1 MVGASAGRTGRKLWI
16 GVALCLFP
24 IAFSFSSASAHQQD
38 NPTTRLAR
46 AARVNESPKIDGD
59 LSEHLW
65 NEASAISDFLQ
76 REPHEGA
83 PATEKTEVK
92 IIYNDKAIF
101 FGVICYD
108 SQPDKVIAR
117 ERSRDDRL
125 GSDDTFELILD
136 TFHDHQSAFLFRT
149 NPLGT
154 QFDSWITDE
163 GRRENREWDERWEAA
178 AKITE
183 FGWIAEIQIPFKSI
197 RTSDKAEH
205 IWGIDFRRIIR
216 RKNEEAAWSNYRRNF
231 NFSEVSQAG
240 HLIGLADISSG
251 LKLRVKPYVV
261 SGAARIF
268 RRGQFSTE
276 NLFDFGLEDVKYR
289 ITPSLTLDFTANPD
303 FAQADVDEQ
312 VVNLSRF
319 PVFFPEKREFF
330 QENAGMFDFGSGGPR
345 PELKLF
351 HSRRI
356 GLSQRREPIDII
368 AGIKLTGQL
377 AGLDLGFM
385 NIQTDDFR
393 EEPGGNFT
401 VLRLRKK
408 LFSRSVVGAIATNA
422 QSEAN
427 GDHNRTFGVDANFVF
442 FKNLHLESFV
452 VKSQTPGIKEGDWAA
467 RPFRVFWQ
475 SDFLFANAEHMT
487 IQRNFNAELGFVPR
501 LDMKKSVVEIELK
514 PRPPIRLI
522 RQFIFN
528 SRVRYISD
536 QENNLETRDQDF
548 SFETVFASGD
558 ELKIGYSRNFE
569 FLERGFLLRGKIP
582 VLAGSYRNE
591 IFNVNFDAFSGRRFS
606 GFFQFRRENG
616 FWGGRNTALEVS
628 PEIRLSENL
637 SFEVEYELDMIKLP
651 QGKLASNVINNRV
664 NYNFNNRWLTST
676 TIQYDN
682 VEDLFNINFRLN
694 FIYRAGDDF
703 FLVYNQTRR
712 SGITERALIL
722 KLTYSF
728 DF

>member
-1 MVGASAGRTGRKLWI
+1 MALWTERKLRA

-24 IAFSFSSASAHQQD
+24 IACSFPSASAHQQE
-38 NPTTRLAR
+38 NSTSKLAR
-46 AARVNESPKIDGD
+46 AVRVNESPKIDGN
-59 LSEHLW
+59 LIEHLW
-65 NEASAISDFLQ
+65 NEALSIGDFLQ
-76 REPHEGA
+76 REPNEGT

-108 SQPDKVIAR
+108 SQPDKIIAR
-117 ERSRDDRL
+117 ERGRDDSL

-163 GRRENREWDERWEAA
+163 GRRENRDWDERWEVA

-183 FGWIAEIQIPFKSI
+183 IGWIAEIQIPFKSI

-205 IWGIDFRRIIR
+205 LWGIDFRRNIR

-240 HLIGLADISSG
+240 HLIGLADIPSG
-251 LKLRVKPYVV
+251 LKLRLKPYVV
-261 SGAARIF
+261 SGAARLF
-268 RRGQFSTE
+268 RLGQFSTE
-276 NLFDFGLEDVKYR
+276 NLSNFGLEDVKYR

-303 FAQADVDEQ
+303 FAQTDVDEQ
-312 VVNLSRF
+312 VANLTRF

-330 QENAGMFDFGSGGPR
+330 QENAGIFDFGSGGAR
-345 PELKLF
+345 PELRLF

-356 GLSQRREPIDII
+356 GLSERREPIDII

-385 NIQTDDFR
+385 NMQTDDFAG
-393 EEPGGNFT
+393 EPGSNFT

-408 LFSRSVVGAIATNA
+408 LLSRSVVGGIVTNA
-422 QSEAN
+422 QPAN
-427 GDHNRTFGVDANFVF
+427 GNHNRTFGLDANFVF
-442 FKNLHLESFV
+442 FKNLHLEGFV
-452 VKSQTPGIKEGDWAA
+452 AKSQTPGNIGDDWAA
-467 RPFRVFWQ
+467 RPLRVFWR
-475 SDFLFANAEHMT
+475 SDFLFANAEYMT
-487 IQRNFNAELGFVPR
+487 IQRNFTAELGFVPR
-501 LDMKKSVVEIELK
+501 LDMKKSVAEIELK
-514 PRPPIRLI
+514 PRPPMNLI
-522 RQFIFN
+522 RQFIFG
-528 SRVRYISD
+528 SRVRYISNQD
-536 QENNLETRDQDF
+536 NRLETRDQDF

-582 VLAGSYRNE
+582 VPAGSYRSE
-591 IFNVNFDAFSGRRFS
+591 IFSVNFDAFSGRKLS
-606 GFFQFRRENG
+606 GFFQLRRENG
-616 FWGGRNTALEVS
+616 FWGGRNTALELS

-651 QGKLASNVINNRV
+651 QGELTSNVINHRF

-682 VEDLFNINFRLN
+682 VDDVFNINFRLN
-694 FIYRAGDDF
+694 FIYRTGDDF

-712 SGITERALIL
+712 SGVTERALIL